1 MASHTLVRLLHD
13 VGAAAW
19 FGGSLM
25 GATGLNGAAAA
36 LDDPS
41 QRHRASTAGWSR
53 WAPVGGA
60 AVIAHV
66 IGSAGLARVDVPR
79 VALQQGVGRS
89 TKVRT
94 ALTGAG
100 LGLSAWS
107 LALNRKVA
115 AHGSV
120 PVQGA
125 TEPSAATPPDV
136 AAAQR
141 QLKIAQ
147 WLHPLVAGGII
158 VVGSWQDE
166 QKRAAQTAQGMSK
179 GLIGRL
185 PTGPLL
191 ASLAATGVAVTA
203 LRKRR
208 REPVEVYPQP
218 VVRRPV
224 EPSDDA
230 YAGDPVSRI
239 TTGSVEREL

>member
-13 VGAAAW
+13 VGAATW

-36 LDDPS
+36 VDDPA

-79 VALQQGVGRS
+79 IAAQQGVGRS
-89 TKVRT
+89 TAVRT
-94 ALTGAG
+94 VLTGAG

-115 AHGSV
+115 SHGSV
-120 PVQGA
+120 PVHGA
-125 TEPSAATPPDV
+125 TEPSSATPPDV
-136 AAAQR
+136 ASAQR
-141 QLKIAQ
+141 QLKVVQ

-166 QKRAAQTAQGMSK
+166 QKRASQTAP
-179 GLIGRL
+179 GLLKDL
-185 PTGPLL
+185 PAGPLL
-191 ASLAATGVAVTA
+191 AGAAATALAVSA
-203 LRKRR
+203 LRRRRR
-208 REPVEVYPQP
+208 REPADVYPQP

-224 EPSDDA
+224 ESGERA
-230 YAGDPVSRI
+230 YAGDDVSRV
-239 TTGSVEREL
+239 TSGSVEREV

>member
-1 MASHTLVRLLHD
+1 
-13 VGAAAW
+13 
-19 FGGSLM
+19 M

-79 VALQQGVGRS
+79 IALQQGVGRS
-89 TKVRT
+89 TTVRT
-94 ALTGAG
+94 VLTGVG
-100 LGLSAWS
+100 LGVSAWS

-115 AHGSV
+115 AHGDV

-166 QKRAAQTAQGMSK
+166 QKRAAQTAKGMTT
-179 GLIGRL
+179 GLVGGL

-191 ASLAATGVAVTA
+191 ALAATGVAVSA
-203 LRKRR
+203 LRKGRR

-224 EPSDDA
+224 ETSDEA

-239 TTGSVEREL
+239 TSGSVEREL